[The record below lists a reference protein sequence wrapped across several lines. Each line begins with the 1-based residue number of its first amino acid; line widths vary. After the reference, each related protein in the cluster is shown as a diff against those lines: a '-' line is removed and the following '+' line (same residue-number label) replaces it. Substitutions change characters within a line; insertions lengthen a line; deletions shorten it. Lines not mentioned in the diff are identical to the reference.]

1 MKKTMITTAALG
13 LLAVTASGSM
23 VSADMISG
31 TTNKTDVTLTEGS
44 GTDVTPVVPDDTHDD
59 DPSTGD
65 VGSLSIPFA
74 SNITFGQHEIQ
85 QRDMEEQKAGH
96 WELPFL
102 HLLEKM
108 GKS

>member
-1 MKKTMITTAALG
+1 MSKLFWIKLDLLLFRRNYKMKKTMITTAALG

-59 DPSTGD
+59 DPSRRRWFFID
-65 VGSLSIPFA
+65 SLCI
-74 SNITFGQHEIQ
+74 
-85 QRDMEEQKAGH
+85 
-96 WELPFL
+96 
-102 HLLEKM
+102 
-108 GKS
+108 

>member
-1 MKKTMITTAALG
+1 MITTAALG

-65 VGSLSIPFA
+65 VGLYRFP
-74 SNITFGQHEIQ
+74 
-85 QRDMEEQKAGH
+85 
-96 WELPFL
+96 L
-102 HLLEKM
+102 HLISHLANK
-108 GKS
+108 KSNREIRITMH